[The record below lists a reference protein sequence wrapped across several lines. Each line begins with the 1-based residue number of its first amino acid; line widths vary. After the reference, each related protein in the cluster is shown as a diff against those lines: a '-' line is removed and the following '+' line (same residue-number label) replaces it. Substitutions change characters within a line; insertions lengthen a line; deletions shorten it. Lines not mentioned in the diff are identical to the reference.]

1 MANLTQQEFFDIA
14 DLYPEGI
21 NIWCTESTPVTV
33 LGVTVPFTDN
43 EGNDV
48 EDTLRQVQTIT
59 LPVDNDPGATV
70 ELQIT
75 SRVIRGTAPLGY
87 YFFLVE
93 SKNITSYISYTVP
106 ILNEVI
112 QDGEVIL
119 LPNLRGGSFYVSDY
133 NVILNTAQDNRLSE
147 YILKD
152 TSITFAAIQD
162 SLYSDTGWIN
172 ARYDGSS
179 TNKLTYSS
187 IDSAILGS
195 SLQGTYYPLQ
205 TPDTEINNVDV
216 AERTY
221 LEYFHNS
228 LDTYPTFALETPFLF
243 TTTTTYL
250 DTSVTEITVIATL
263 TNRPLVTY
271 QPGDLLIKRDTSP
284 VAYGQEVM
292 KVVSMVRLTTGNDYK
307 LTVVRGWN
315 NTPKETLDASD
326 ELYKIQSIRMFEL
339 EGNRPSPVKQGKI
352 RLKDT
357 GYIVRT
363 DLLGYLVSG
372 STPPII

>member
-21 NIWCTESTPVTV
+21 NIWCTEATPVTV
-33 LGVTVPFTDN
+33 LGVTVPFADN
-43 EGNDV
+43 EGNSV
-48 EDTLRQVQTIT
+48 ENTLEQVQTIT

-70 ELQIT
+70 ELQIA
-75 SRVIRGTAPLGY
+75 SRVIRGTVPFRY
-87 YFFLVE
+87 YFFTVE
-93 SKNITSYISYTVP
+93 PRNITPYISYIAP
-106 ILNEVI
+106 ALNEVV

-133 NVILNTAQDNRLSE
+133 NVILNTAQDSRLSD
-147 YILKD
+147 YILRD
-152 TSITFAAIQD
+152 TSTTFAAVQD

-172 ARYDGSS
+172 ARYEGTT
-179 TNKLTYSS
+179 TNNLTYSS
-187 IDSAILGS
+187 IDSAILGA

-205 TPDTEINNVDV
+205 TPDAEINNVDV

-228 LDTYPTFALETPFLF
+228 LETYPAFALEAPYLF
-243 TTTTTYL
+243 YMDQQYL
-250 DTSVTEITVIATL
+250 DTSVTEIIVVAEI

-271 QPGDLLIKRDTSP
+271 QPGDLLIKRDYFSS
-284 VAYGQEVM
+284 AYSQEVM
-292 KVVSMVRLTTGNDYK
+292 KVISMTRRSASNDYA
-307 LTVVRGWN
+307 LVVARGWN
-315 NTPKETLDASD
+315 NTPKQTLSANDQ
-326 ELYKIQSIRMFEL
+326 LFKIQSIRMFEL
-339 EGNRPSPVKQGKI
+339 EGSKPSPVKQGKI

-357 GYIVRT
+357 GYIAYT

>member
-1 MANLTQQEFFDIA
+1 MADLTQQEFFNIA

-43 EGNDV
+43 EGTDV
-48 EDTLRQVQTIT
+48 QGTLQQVQTIT
-59 LPVDNDPGATV
+59 LPVDRDPGATV
-70 ELQIT
+70 ELRIT
-75 SRVIRGTAPLGY
+75 SRVIRGVAPFRY
-87 YFFLVE
+87 YFFTVE
-93 SKNITSYISYTVP
+93 PKNITAYVSYTPP
-106 ILNEVI
+106 IFNEVI

-133 NVILNTAQDNRLSE
+133 NVILNTAQDNRLSD
-147 YILKD
+147 YILRD
-152 TSITFAAIQD
+152 TSISFAAIQD

-172 ARYDGSS
+172 ARYNGST

-205 TPDTEINNVDV
+205 TPDTEINNIDV

-221 LEYFHNS
+221 LEYFHDS
-228 LDTYPTFALETPFLF
+228 LNTYPAFALEAPYLF
-243 TTTTTYL
+243 YMDQQYLDTTTT
-250 DTSVTEITVIATL
+250 EIVVRATL

-284 VAYGQEVM
+284 AVYGQEVM
-292 KVVSMVRLTTGNDYK
+292 KVVSMTRLTTGNDYL
-307 LTVVRGWN
+307 LTVIRGWN
-315 NTPKETLDASD
+315 NTPKEVLDAND

-339 EGNRPSPVKQGKI
+339 EGSKPSPVKQGKI

-357 GYIVRT
+357 GYVVYT

>member
-21 NIWCTESTPVTV
+21 NIWCTEATPVTV
-33 LGVTVPFTDN
+33 LGVTVPFADN
-43 EGNDV
+43 EGNSV
-48 EDTLRQVQTIT
+48 ENTLEQVQTIT

-75 SRVIRGTAPLGY
+75 SRVIRGTVPFRY
-87 YFFLVE
+87 YFFTVE
-93 SKNITSYISYTVP
+93 PRNITPYISYIAP
-106 ILNEVI
+106 ALNEVV

-133 NVILNTAQDNRLSE
+133 NVILNTAQDNRLSD
-147 YILKD
+147 YILRD
-152 TSITFAAIQD
+152 TSTTFAAVQD

-172 ARYDGSS
+172 ARYEGTT
-179 TNKLTYSS
+179 TNNLTYSS
-187 IDSAILGS
+187 IDSAILGA

-205 TPDTEINNVDV
+205 TPDAEINNVDV

-228 LDTYPTFALETPFLF
+228 LETYPAFALEAPYLF
-243 TTTTTYL
+243 YMDQQYL
-250 DTSVTEITVIATL
+250 DTSVTEIIVVAEI

-271 QPGDLLIKRDTSP
+271 QPGDLLIKRDYFSS
-284 VAYGQEVM
+284 AYSQEVM
-292 KVVSMVRLTTGNDYK
+292 KVISMTRRSASNDYA
-307 LTVVRGWN
+307 LVVARGWN
-315 NTPKETLDASD
+315 NTPKQTLSANDQ
-326 ELYKIQSIRMFEL
+326 LFKIQSIRMFEL
-339 EGNRPSPVKQGKI
+339 EGSKPSPVKQGKI

-357 GYIVRT
+357 GYIAYT

>member
-363 DLLGYLVSG
+363 DLLVKSY
-372 STPPII
+372 IY

>member
-14 DLYPEGI
+14 DLYPGGI

-43 EGNDV
+43 EGSNM
-48 EDTLRQVQTIT
+48 ENTLEQVQTVT

-75 SRVIRGTAPLGY
+75 SRVIRGTAPFRY
-87 YFFLVE
+87 YFFTVE
-93 SKNITSYISYTVP
+93 PRNITSYISYTIP
-106 ILNEVI
+106 FLNEVV

-133 NVILNTAQDNRLSE
+133 NVILNTAQDNRLSD
-147 YILKD
+147 YIVKD
-152 TSITFAAIQD
+152 TSATFAAIQD

-172 ARYDGSS
+172 ARYEGTT
-179 TNKLTYSS
+179 TNNLTYSS
-187 IDSAILGS
+187 IDSAILGA

-205 TPDTEINNVDV
+205 TPDAEINNVDV

-228 LDTYPTFALETPFLF
+228 PQTYPAFALETPYLF
-243 TTTTTYL
+243 YMDQQYL
-250 DTSVTEITVIATL
+250 DVNTTQIVIRATL
-263 TNRPLVTY
+263 TNRPLTTY
-271 QPGDLLIKRDTSP
+271 QPGDLLIKRGVSP
-284 VAYGQEVM
+284 AVYGQEVL
-292 KVVSMVRLTTGNDYK
+292 KVISMTKITAGNDYT
-307 LTVVRGWN
+307 LEVARGWN
-315 NTPKETLDASD
+315 NTPKEVLSAND

-339 EGNRPSPVKQGKI
+339 EGSKPSPVKQGKI

-357 GYIVRT
+357 GYIVYT
-363 DLLGYLVSG
+363 DLLGYAVSG

>member
-75 SRVIRGTAPLGY
+75 SRVIRGIAPLRY

-93 SKNITSYISYTVP
+93 SKNITNYVAP
-106 ILNEVI
+106 IANEVV
-112 QDGEVIL
+112 QDGQVIL

-243 TTTTTYL
+243 TITTTYL

>member
-243 TTTTTYL
+243 STTTTYL

>member
-243 TTTTTYL
+243 TTTTAYL

>member
-1 MANLTQQEFFDIA
+1 MANLTQQEFLDIA

-21 NIWCTESTPVTV
+21 NIWCTESTPVIV
-33 LGVTVPFTDN
+33 LGVTVPFNDN
-43 EGNDV
+43 GGNSV
-48 EDTLRQVQTIT
+48 ENTLEQVQTVT

-75 SRVIRGTAPLGY
+75 SRVIRGTAPFRY
-87 YFFLVE
+87 YFFTVE
-93 SKNITSYISYTVP
+93 PRNITPYISYTAP
-106 ILNEVI
+106 ALNEVV

-133 NVILNTAQDNRLSE
+133 NVILNTAQDNRLSS

-152 TSITFAAIQD
+152 TSTTFAAVQD
-162 SLYSDTGWIN
+162 SLYSDTGWTN
-172 ARYDGSS
+172 ARYEGTA
-179 TNKLTYSS
+179 TNNLTYSS

-228 LDTYPTFALETPFLF
+228 LETYPAFALEAPYLF
-243 TTTTTYL
+243 YMDQTYSDTTAA
-250 DTSVTEITVIATL
+250 EIIVIAEI

-271 QPGDLLIKRDTSP
+271 QPGDLLIKRDYFSS
-284 VAYGQEVM
+284 AYGQEVI
-292 KVVSMVRLTTGNDYK
+292 KVISMTRRSTSNDYT
-307 LTVVRGWN
+307 LEVVRGWN
-315 NTPKETLDASD
+315 NTPKQTISANDR
-326 ELYKIQSIRMFEL
+326 LYKIQSIRMFEL
-339 EGNRPSPVKQGKI
+339 EGSKPSPVKQGKI

-357 GYIVRT
+357 GYIAYT

-372 STPPII
+372 STPPTI

>member
-1 MANLTQQEFFDIA
+1 MEQ
-14 DLYPEGI
+14 
-21 NIWCTESTPVTV
+21 
-33 LGVTVPFTDN
+33 
-43 EGNDV
+43 
-48 EDTLRQVQTIT
+48 
-59 LPVDNDPGATV
+59 
-70 ELQIT
+70 
-75 SRVIRGTAPLGY
+75 
-87 YFFLVE
+87 
-93 SKNITSYISYTVP
+93 
-106 ILNEVI
+106 
-112 QDGEVIL
+112 VIL

-228 LDTYPTFALETPFLF
+228 LDTYPTFTLETPFLF

-250 DTSVTEITVIATL
+250 DTSVTEITIQATL

-284 VAYGQEVM
+284 VVYGQEVM

-307 LTVVRGWN
+307 LTVIRGWN
-315 NTPKETLDASD
+315 NTPKETLDAYD

>member
-21 NIWCTESTPVTV
+21 NIWCTEATPVTV
-33 LGVTVPFTDN
+33 LGVTVPFADN
-43 EGNDV
+43 EGNSV
-48 EDTLRQVQTIT
+48 ENTLEQVQTIT

-75 SRVIRGTAPLGY
+75 SRVIRGTVPFRY
-87 YFFLVE
+87 YFFTVE
-93 SKNITSYISYTVP
+93 PRNITPYISYIAP
-106 ILNEVI
+106 ALNEVV

-133 NVILNTAQDNRLSE
+133 NVILNTAQDNRLSD
-147 YILKD
+147 YILRD
-152 TSITFAAIQD
+152 TSTTFAAVQD

-172 ARYDGSS
+172 ARYEGTT
-179 TNKLTYSS
+179 TNNLTYSS
-187 IDSAILGS
+187 IDSAILGA

-205 TPDTEINNVDV
+205 TPDAEINNVDV

-228 LDTYPTFALETPFLF
+228 LETYP
-243 TTTTTYL
+243 
-250 DTSVTEITVIATL
+250 
-263 TNRPLVTY
+263 
-271 QPGDLLIKRDTSP
+271 
-284 VAYGQEVM
+284 VA
-292 KVVSMVRLTTGNDYK
+292 
-307 LTVVRGWN
+307 RGWN
-315 NTPKETLDASD
+315 NTPKQTLSANDQ
-326 ELYKIQSIRMFEL
+326 LFKIQSIRMFEL
-339 EGNRPSPVKQGKI
+339 EGSKPSPVKQGKI

-357 GYIVRT
+357 GYIAYT